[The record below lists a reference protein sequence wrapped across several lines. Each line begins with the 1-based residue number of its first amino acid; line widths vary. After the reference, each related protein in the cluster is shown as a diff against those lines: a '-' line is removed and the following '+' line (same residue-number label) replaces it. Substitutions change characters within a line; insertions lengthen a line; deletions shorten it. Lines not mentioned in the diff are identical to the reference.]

1 MTATLVLGGAR
12 SGKTGHALEL
22 ARASGLTK
30 FMIVTA
36 PALDRSMASRIAR
49 HRAERENDAWT
60 VFEEE
65 TDIARLLRRIA
76 RPDRVVVIDCLTLW
90 LSNLFFQ
97 DRDLL
102 HEAERLAAVLAGAEG
117 AIVAISN
124 EIGLGVSPPTQIG
137 NDFRD
142 AQGLL
147 NQRIARACANV
158 VFVAAGLPLK
168 LK

>member
-1 MTATLVLGGAR
+1 MASHLILGGAR

-22 ARASGLTK
+22 AQKSGLRK

-36 PALDRSMASRIAR
+36 PALDGSMAQRIAR
-49 HRAERENDAWT
+49 HRAERGDEWT

-65 TDIARLLRRIA
+65 TEIAPLLRQIA

-90 LSNLFFQ
+90 LSNLFF
-97 DRDLL
+97 R
-102 HEAERLAAVLAGAEG
+102 EADWAPRSAALCGALARAAGEIVL
-117 AIVAISN
+117 ISN
-124 EIGLGVSPPTQIG
+124 EVGLGVAPETKLG

-142 AQGLL
+142 AQGAL
-147 NQRIARACANV
+147 NQTIAATCDHARLIV
-158 VFVAAGLPLK
+158 AGLPLT